1 MFEKAKN
8 KRKKGRG
15 WPIIFLKKHTLN
27 FRYRIGYH
35 SVSSAEHRI
44 LKLGLSRPIL
54 IYCSSENRNPFNKM
68 VGSKFIVSSWVGVS
82 LLTLPFRSHSI
93 ALFIHTPTNAKIA
106 NLSLSLSL
114 SLSLCHH
121 QSHDSFYHYL
131 SLSFSSRFSFSP
143 VFLFAYISCLSHC
156 HSFVSFSLSFS
167 YEF

>member
-27 FRYRIGYH
+27 FWYRIGYH

-54 IYCSSENRNPFNKM
+54 IYCSSENRNPLNKM

-93 ALFIHTPTNAKIA
+93 ALFIHTPTNAEIA

-114 SLSLCHH
+114 AVSVFVSPSITRLVLS
-121 QSHDSFYHYL
+121 L
-131 SLSFSSRFSFSP
+131 SLSFLAVLPFQLFTCLSFCLYLMSFTLSFFRL
-143 VFLFAYISCLSHC
+143 FLFVLQ
-156 HSFVSFSLSFS
+156 L
-167 YEF
+167 